1 MRQEIID
8 YLGTLNLGSFSLS
21 QEMPWVS
28 SDQPL
33 YFKNLKKIYVD
44 RTQYST
50 EILIPTLN
58 GQDVSADT
66 TTVRLFFATDAKQ
79 VSPDYDDV
87 ITDLRTAKDANTIT
101 GVNRR
106 DCVVSTSFEA
116 DQLITE
122 LEFRFTTITN

>member
-33 YFKNLKKIYVD
+33 YLKNLKKIYVD

-50 EILIPTLN
+50 EILVPTLN
-58 GQDVSADT
+58 GLDVNADT

-87 ITDLRTAKDANTIT
+87 IADLRTAKDADTIT

-106 DCVVSTSFEA
+106 DCLVSSSFEG
-116 DQLITE
+116 DVLVTE
-122 LEFRFTTITN
+122 LEYRFTKIT

>member
-8 YLGTLNLGSFSLS
+8 YLSGINLGSFTLS
-21 QEMPWVS
+21 QEMPWIS

-33 YFKNLKKIYVD
+33 YLKNLKKIYVD

-58 GQDVSADT
+58 GHDVSADT

-87 ITDLRTAKDANTIT
+87 VTDLRAAKDADTIT

-106 DCVVSTSFEA
+106 DCLVSSTFEG
-116 DQLITE
+116 DLLVTE
-122 LEFRFTTITN
+122 LEYRFTKIT

>member
-8 YLGTLNLGSFSLS
+8 YLSGINLGSFTLS
-21 QEMPWVS
+21 QEMPWIS

-33 YFKNLKKIYVD
+33 YLKNLKKIYVD
-44 RTQYST
+44 RTQFST

-58 GQDVSADT
+58 GHDVSADT

-87 ITDLRTAKDANTIT
+87 VTDLRAAKDADTIT

-106 DCVVSTSFEA
+106 DCLVSTSFEG
-116 DQLITE
+116 DLLVTE
-122 LEFRFTTITN
+122 LEYRFTKIT

>member
-8 YLGTLNLGSFSLS
+8 YLSGINLGSFTLS
-21 QEMPWVS
+21 QEMPWIS

-33 YFKNLKKIYVD
+33 YLKNLKKIYVD

-58 GQDVSADT
+58 GHDVSADT

-87 ITDLRTAKDANTIT
+87 VTDLRAAKDADTIT

-106 DCVVSTSFEA
+106 DCLVLTSFEG
-116 DQLITE
+116 DLLVTE
-122 LEFRFTTITN
+122 LEYRFTKIT

>member
-8 YLGTLNLGSFSLS
+8 YLGTMNLGSFSLS
-21 QEMPWVS
+21 QEMPWIS

-58 GQDVSADT
+58 GHDVSADT

-79 VSPDYDDV
+79 VSPDYDDL
-87 ITDLRTAKDANTIT
+87 IIDLKAAKDVSTIT
-101 GVNRR
+101 GVWRR
-106 DCVVSTSFEA
+106 DCQISNSFEG
-116 DQLITE
+116 DLLVTE
-122 LEFRFTTITN
+122 LEYRFTKIT

>member
-8 YLGTLNLGSFSLS
+8 YLSGINLGSFTLS
-21 QEMPWVS
+21 QEMPWIS

-33 YFKNLKKIYVD
+33 YLKNLKKIYVD

-58 GQDVSADT
+58 GHDVSADT

-87 ITDLRTAKDANTIT
+87 VNDLRAAKDADTIT

-106 DCVVSTSFEA
+106 DCLVSTSFEG
-116 DQLITE
+116 DLLVTE
-122 LEFRFTTITN
+122 LEYRFTKIT

>member
-8 YLGTLNLGSFSLS
+8 YLSTLNLGSFTLS
-21 QEMPWVS
+21 QEMPWIS

-33 YFKNLKKIYVD
+33 YLKNLKKIYVD
-44 RTQYST
+44 RTQHST
-50 EILIPTLN
+50 EILIPTLT
-58 GQDVSADT
+58 GHDVSANT

-87 ITDLRTAKDANTIT
+87 ITDLKTAKDANTIT

-106 DCVVSTSFEA
+106 DCLVSTSFEG
-116 DQLITE
+116 DLLVTE
-122 LEFRFTTITN
+122 LEYRFTKIT

>member
-8 YLGTLNLGSFSLS
+8 YLSGINLGSFTLS
-21 QEMPWVS
+21 QEMPWIS

-33 YFKNLKKIYVD
+33 YLKNLKKIYVD

-58 GQDVSADT
+58 GHNVSADT

-87 ITDLRTAKDANTIT
+87 VTDLRAAKDADTIT

-106 DCVVSTSFEA
+106 DCLVSSTFEG
-116 DQLITE
+116 DLLVTE
-122 LEFRFTTITN
+122 LEYRFTKIT

>member
-8 YLGTLNLGSFSLS
+8 YLSTLNLGSFTLS
-21 QEMPWVS
+21 QEMPWIS

-33 YFKNLKKIYVD
+33 YLKNLKKIYVD
-44 RTQYST
+44 RTQQAT
-50 EILIPTLN
+50 EILIPTLT
-58 GQDVSADT
+58 GHDVSANT

-87 ITDLRTAKDANTIT
+87 ITDLKTAKDADTIT

-106 DCVVSTSFEA
+106 DVDVITSFEG
-116 DQLITE
+116 DVLVTQLE
-122 LEFRFTTITN
+122 YRFTKIT